1 LAAAEALAATRDR
14 PREISVTE
22 VADLMADPYGFY
34 ARRVLRL
41 TPLDPLDAEVGAAD
55 YGQIV
60 HAVLASWTR
69 RLGEAP
75 GGWPGLETAARWFDE
90 ASEEALAEAAARPGL
105 LAFWRPRLS
114 RIGGF
119 VVAQEAA
126 QAEGRKIRHRH
137 AEVPGHLDIL
147 QGAVRLKVRADRLDE
162 LADRTLAL
170 IDYKTGTP
178 PSAKEITD
186 GRAPQMPLEA
196 AIAEAGGF
204 SKVEPAPVSAM
215 AHWRLTG
222 GGTPGEVKPIKGE
235 ASALGADALDQTA
248 ALARAF
254 LLGDRRFVA
263 RPHPGRK
270 PRRGDHDHLAR
281 VAEWGAVDES

>member
-1 LAAAEALAATRDR
+1 
-14 PREISVTE
+14 
-22 VADLMADPYGFY
+22 MADPYGFY

-60 HAVLASWTR
+60 HAVLATWTR

-75 GGWPGLETAARWFDE
+75 GGWPGLDTASRWFDE
-90 ASEEALAEAAARPGL
+90 AAEESLAEAAARPGL

-126 QAEGRKIRHRH
+126 QASGKRIRHRH
-137 AEVPGHLDIL
+137 AEVSGHLDIL
-147 QGAVRLKVRADRLDE
+147 QGAVRLKVRADRIDE
-162 LADRTLAL
+162 LADRTLSI

-204 SKVEPAPVSAM
+204 QKVEGAVVSAM

-222 GGTPGEVKPIKGE
+222 GGTPGEVKPIKGD
-235 ASALGADALDQTA
+235 AAALGADALDQTA

-270 PRRGDHDHLAR
+270 PRRSDHDHLAR
-281 VAEWGAVDES
+281 VAEWGAADES